1 MNDKSEF
8 EKLLKKSLADVT
20 DILEE
25 KTGEV
30 NSGEYAKSYDRVLV
44 SHDDLYKDIE
54 DVDFFH
60 KKPGIQQKI
69 SNELKTKKF
78 NFKNSHILDLHG
90 LIPAQAENQINIF
103 IEYHYNKNTKYV
115 LIMHGKGTKNQ
126 SKKAPIKNLVEKI
139 ILASPYVLAANSAN
153 KNNGGR
159 GATVLLIKK

>member
-25 KTGEV
+25 KSGEV
-30 NSGEYAKSYDRVLV
+30 DSGEYTKSYHRVLV
-44 SHDDLYKDIE
+44 SHDDLYENIE
-54 DVDFFH
+54 DVDFVH

-78 NFKNSHILDLHG
+78 NFKHSHILDLHG
-90 LIPAQAENQINIF
+90 FNPVQAEEQINIF
-103 IEYHYNKNTKYV
+103 IEYHYNRNTKYV
-115 LIMHGKGTKNQ
+115 LIIHGKGTKNQ
-126 SKKAPIKNLVEKI
+126 SKIAPIKNLVEKI
-139 ILASPYVLAANSAN
+139 ILASPYILAANSAN

>member
-1 MNDKSEF
+1 MNDESEF
-8 EKLLKKSLADVT
+8 ENLLKKSLADVT

-30 NSGEYAKSYDRVLV
+30 NSGEYAKPYDRILV
-44 SHDDLYKDIE
+44 SHDDLYEDIE

-90 LIPAQAENQINIF
+90 LNPAQAEDQINIF
-103 IEYHYNKNTKYV
+103 IEYHYNKNTKHV
-115 LIMHGKGTKNQ
+115 LIIHGKGTKNQ